1 MNSFTKVY
9 VPKESNNDEDMT
21 IVSYNFKEGSK
32 VNSNDVLAEL
42 EGSKSIIEVL
52 SPVDGYIKYLYKTDS
67 VVKVGDEL
75 LYIFKKSKDI
85 NTVVINNESTKN
97 NYNSKGDNKKLTK
110 FSKKANELIK
120 KYNLDKNIFKDSQLI
135 VERDII
141 ELFFNNPS

>member
-21 IVSYNFKEGSK
+21 IVSYKFKEGSK

-75 LYIFKKSKDI
+75 
-85 NTVVINNESTKN
+85 
-97 NYNSKGDNKKLTK
+97 
-110 FSKKANELIK
+110 
-120 KYNLDKNIFKDSQLI
+120 
-135 VERDII
+135 
-141 ELFFNNPS
+141 